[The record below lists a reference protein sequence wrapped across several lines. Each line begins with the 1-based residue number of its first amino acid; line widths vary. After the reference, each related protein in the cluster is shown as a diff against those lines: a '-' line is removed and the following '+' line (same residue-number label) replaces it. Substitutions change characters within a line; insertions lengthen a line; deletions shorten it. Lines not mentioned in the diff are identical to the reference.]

1 VHLLLLLV
9 LHRSCLLLLLLL
21 VGPCP
26 PVSVAI
32 LFTKPIVEPA
42 PSVVCARAAVQAR
55 TLRVLPACLLVH
67 VPMHCC
73 TYTLLLLLLVATW
86 RTRLL
91 RLLLLSLRC
100 VHLLHVVLLLL
111 VLDVR

>member
-21 VGPCP
+21 LVGPCP
-26 PVSVAI
+26 PVSVAV

-42 PSVVCARAAVQAR
+42 PSIVCARAAVQAR

-67 VPMHCC
+67 VSMHCC
-73 TYTLLLLLLVATW
+73 TYTLLLLLLLVATW
-86 RTRLL
+86 RTRL
-91 RLLLLSLRC
+91 LLLLSLRC

>member
-55 TLRVLPACLLVH
+55 TLRVLPACLH